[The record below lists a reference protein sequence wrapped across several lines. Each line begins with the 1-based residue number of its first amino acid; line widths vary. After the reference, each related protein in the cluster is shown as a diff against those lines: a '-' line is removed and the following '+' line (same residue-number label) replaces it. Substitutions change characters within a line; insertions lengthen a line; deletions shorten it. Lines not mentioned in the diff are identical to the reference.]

1 MARSACSCHSRYVSV
16 CRRESLPRRD
26 PRASTLTAR
35 QPSARARQ
43 ERDAPWLSSFA
54 ASLTKPMSFDA
65 GASGGL
71 GGGGAPWD
79 AARPGLAP
87 DVVMR
92 TSSSDSLLFDDG
104 ESAPRPSIEPPR
116 RLTLHD
122 FEPLALIGRGAF
134 GEVRR
139 RTRNTRPR
147 AKTRR
152 EGEGARRAR
161 ATSTTFA
168 ALTTTRG
175 FLSLSLSL
183 ARGTRRNR

>member
-1 MARSACSCHSRYVSV
+1 
-16 CRRESLPRRD
+16 
-26 PRASTLTAR
+26 
-35 QPSARARQ
+35 
-43 ERDAPWLSSFA
+43 
-54 ASLTKPMSFDA
+54 MSFDA

-161 ATSTTFA
+161 ARSEARARGVCASFRRRARARATSTTFA

-183 ARGTRRNR
+183 ARGARRNR